1 MSKEQQKI
9 TPAVISSSEF
19 TEQMTKKQKSGYSL
33 EESIEQGNFD
43 RAYDD
48 ALNVEN
54 YSGNENQ
61 IVGMMQQSVSEVIA
75 SKINKL
81 QQESIKIIDTRPHFL
96 KPAYFLPSL
105 ASYMALRLK
114 LTGGLEESQIVNI
127 VPPSNVGE
135 FLSDK
140 GYNEKNTYSSVIKS
154 FIYKV
159 LSQEVEIVLSDVNED
174 LIEMLAYSF
183 GAILQTT
190 PPIIEIEYGWSYS
203 KDIMNTDDV
212 LSVRSNDDTS
222 SQLIY
227 FRRSIYCKLEEVIPE
242 YSSNGEISITLKC
255 HKEQTLPEPFRDF
268 LPYDF
273 FGSTPGVTLQ
283 MIHIVYIFLLYSM
296 MFDKDIID
304 ILIQKG
310 PDYDKSAE
318 LNKKPKI
325 ESQKI
330 KDGMNKNL
338 VYVNDFIEFLFLYK
352 GIKNEYYIV
361 DIFRKMLACFR
372 PDINF
377 GGLTDDNIFINSIK
391 NNIKVL
397 KEKEKY
403 SPGNMLPKA
412 EKNVLKNVTE
422 MINTYKNGGV
432 VQESEKLDKMGEN
445 SKAVFKW
452 FFNKNIRLVEI
463 HENLRDYLKISS
475 LGDVKDH
482 HRKRFY
488 DMIISLQPAISECK
502 IHPYD
507 IFLFVCD
514 GFEYYFKKTKERA
527 VRDSSLTDEKKKA
540 IVTSKFITI
549 DSFSIEQIGG
559 YKQKT
564 DTITEYYDYKVEN
577 YLINANSVYINPATS
592 WDGLFKTISDYIYI
606 WVTEETWQQINH
618 IKDDGK
624 EQELKKVKEK
634 YKEEIAGNADLKNRA
649 PVKMT
654 CNMSTMNRK
663 EAYQSLVLFKQLLNA
678 RAKILKF
685 DKYPPLQT
693 IEDAINNIKNSDN
706 LFIVLYKDIYLGSNI
721 IFDEF
726 LGKNNILQAYSYRGG
741 GNLLSYSTNKMNTYQ
756 FNPGYPD
763 VWSINFPD
771 VLSFTPKFNFSNE
784 AMNLA
789 IIMKDSVS
797 GAQKGLDETRI
808 KIKDKEKELQ
818 KLKVSKTEKD
828 KSKVDQLQQELND
841 LNSAEKNFKN
851 QISMFETYHG
861 RIPYSRTPMVITDE
875 GIFTGSDYGNVQNR
889 RKTMQE
895 YRLHLMQSLTPI
907 EVDLSVLGD
916 PIMDI
921 NCIGKNIFLKVLTNS
936 GRLSF
941 FTGVYILNDITHE
954 ISGGSYKTTYKI
966 NRNPSAGN
974 KNYTNQLYQ
983 CVNRSDDVIK

>member
-818 KLKVSKTEKD
+818 KLKASKTEKD

-895 YRLHLMQSLTPI
+895 YRLHLMQSLTSI

-936 GRLSF
+936 GKLSF
-941 FTGVYILNDITHE
+941 FTGVYNLSDITHE
-954 ISGGSYKTTYKI
+954 ISGGNYKTIYKI
-966 NRNPSAGN
+966 MRNPSAGN